1 MLNGRA
7 TFRFATAALVI
18 SSTVAFA
25 APPIKLSGSIAGIVR
40 DSAGVP
46 QMGATVLL
54 FNRYEKLLN
63 RALTNERGIF
73 GFDTL
78 PPDVYSVQVTLSTF
92 IPAMKRAIAV
102 QPGMQSL
109 LYINLATVLSSIEL
123 VYAAPGQ
130 GALMSDDWKWTL
142 KSAAA
147 TRPILRYTPDDTSKT
162 SSSPRNTPPVFSDTR
177 GMVKVSGGDPG
188 TLASDGGSSDLGTA
202 FALATSLYG
211 RNQLQVSGGVGYMA
225 RTGMP
230 TAGFST
236 TYSRDGMSPEVT
248 VTMRQISLPTRAG
261 SLMMAQQD
269 GMPALRSLSVGT
281 LDHLSLGDTVRLDYG
296 ISMDSVSFVNHMN
309 YYSPFARLTYDLGGL
324 GNVQFAYSAGGPAT
338 ELVTGSTMQPAQ
350 ETTAG
355 SDPVLSQS
363 LGALALLPRV
373 SLRDDHARVQR
384 TTNFEIGYEKRF
396 ASRTFNVSGFHEDVS
411 NAALTMT
418 GPDSLIAEGDV
429 IPDLA
434 SNASIVNAGNFHRY
448 GYAVSATQEIG
459 DHFEVS
465 GSAGRAGVLTA
476 GNETDAVASV
486 DELRSRIQ
494 SSQRYWMSARASA
507 KLPGTGTQITSSY
520 EWTDYS
526 ALMPTHL
533 YLTQKAYPEPG
544 LNIHVRQPIPSFP
557 GLPGRLEATADLRNM
572 LGQGYLPLVSNGQR
586 VLVMQSPRMVRG
598 GLSFIF

>member
-1 MLNGRA
+1 MFNGRA
-7 TFRFATAALVI
+7 TFRIATAALAMT
-18 SSTVAFA
+18 SAVAFA

-54 FNRYEKLLN
+54 FNKYEKLLN
-63 RALTNERGIF
+63 RSLTNERGIF
-73 GFDTL
+73 GFEQLT
-78 PPDVYSVQVTLSTF
+78 PDVYSVQVTLSTF

-147 TRPILRYTPDDTSKT
+147 TRPVLRFTPDIAGKT
-162 SSSPRNTPPVFSDTR
+162 SSSQRATTPVFSDTR

-188 TLASDGGSSDLGTA
+188 TLASDSESSDLGTA

-211 RNQLQVSGGVGYMA
+211 RNQLQVSGGFGYMA

-248 VTMRQISLPTRAG
+248 VTMRQVSLPTRAA
-261 SLMMAQQD
+261 SLASMGQQD
-269 GMPALRSLSVGT
+269 GMPALRSLTVGM

-296 ISMDSVSFVNHMN
+296 ISMDSVSFVDRLN
-309 YYSPFARLTYDLGGL
+309 YYSPFGRLTYDLGSM
-324 GNVQFAYSAGGPAT
+324 GNVQLAFSSGGPAT
-338 ELVTGSTMQPAQ
+338 ELVTGSTMRPVQ
-350 ETTAG
+350 EVMAG

-363 LGALALLPRV
+363 LSALASLPRV
-373 SLRDDHARVQR
+373 SLRDNHAHVQR

-396 ASRTFNVSGFHEDVS
+396 ATRTFNVSGFHEDVS

-418 GPDSLIAEGDV
+418 GPDSLLATGDV

-434 SNASIVNAGNFHRY
+434 SNASIVNAGNFHRF
-448 GYAVSATQEIG
+448 GYAVSGTQEIG
-459 DHFEVS
+459 DYLEVS
-465 GSAGRAGVLTA
+465 GSAGRAGVLMA
-476 GNETDAVASV
+476 A
-486 DELRSRIQ
+486 DE
-494 SSQRYWMSARASA
+494 SARYRRSTTFVRAFKARS
-507 KLPGTGTQITSSY
+507 GTGCRHGPPQNC
-520 EWTDYS
+520 
-526 ALMPTHL
+526 
-533 YLTQKAYPEPG
+533 PEPARRSQARTSG
-544 LNIHVRQPIPSFP
+544 PIIRP
-557 GLPGRLEATADLRNM
+557 
-572 LGQGYLPLVSNGQR
+572 
-586 VLVMQSPRMVRG
+586 
-598 GLSFIF
+598 